1 MIISIIS
8 IIGFIGCSIALLYPF
23 ISDRWNRYRDS
34 KLITN
39 YNDVIKSID
48 KNNYDSILKEIEEY
62 NTKLRQRSR
71 LIVTNAEYLPDEW
84 YESLMDMT
92 HTGMMGYIEIP
103 KIDIT
108 EPIYHYCT
116 DESLKKGIGHMHGS
130 SLPIGGNSCH
140 TILTGHRGLP
150 NQKFFSDLDRMEVN
164 DRFYL
169 HIMDEIFVY
178 EVYDIREVY
187 PADVDDLRIEDDK
200 DLCTLV
206 TCTPYGINTMR
217 LLVMG
222 KRVYPEEV
230 IERDSNGNVT
240 IEDHEVIIDPAVWI
254 FIGFGVFIILMIL
267 VSIISNIIKKNKN
280 RKAAVKHEKE

>member
-1 MIISIIS
+1 
-8 IIGFIGCSIALLYPF
+8 
-23 ISDRWNRYRDS
+23 
-34 KLITN
+34 
-39 YNDVIKSID
+39 
-48 KNNYDSILKEIEEY
+48 
-62 NTKLRQRSR
+62 
-71 LIVTNAEYLPDEW
+71 
-84 YESLMDMT
+84 
-92 HTGMMGYIEIP
+92 
-103 KIDIT
+103 
-108 EPIYHYCT
+108 
-116 DESLKKGIGHMHGS
+116 
-130 SLPIGGNSCH
+130 
-140 TILTGHRGLP
+140 
-150 NQKFFSDLDRMEVN
+150 
-164 DRFYL
+164 
-169 HIMDEIFVY
+169 MDEIFVY